1 MMTNELLMNILLV
14 VQYRLLHCVVIY
26 RLNLG
31 KK

>member
-1 MMTNELLMNILLV
+1 MMTNELLANILLV

-26 RLNLG
+26 SLNLG